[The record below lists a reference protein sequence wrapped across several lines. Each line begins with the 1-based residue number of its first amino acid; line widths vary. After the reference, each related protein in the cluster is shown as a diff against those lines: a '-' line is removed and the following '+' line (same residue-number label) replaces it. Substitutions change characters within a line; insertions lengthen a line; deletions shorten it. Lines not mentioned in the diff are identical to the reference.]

1 MKVVNIKLQRQFHI
15 KLKILLL
22 LCLISTLLTI
32 PASSFAQLHSRVF
45 VKTAP
50 QCISFHHCIA
60 HEEAPNILQSYASIL
75 RLHPLATKSCTA
87 AILVCT
93 GDAIAQSRSS
103 SESYDNRRGMA
114 FVLFGASYT
123 GLFQHYWFSYL
134 SEHIASWGDA
144 VGVWGPERVS
154 IPVDIVQAHDDVWWR
169 YFDIVSQL
177 ENPPSPTALAIGK
190 LIMNQFVVV
199 PIVYMPLFFAFTG
212 LISGL
217 DVNQSIARGRS
228 LYFPI
233 LKRNY
238 FYWLP
243 VQFFQFLLVPM
254 DFQIPFVSAA
264 SLIWTIVLSSIGGGS
279 TAPTAPASI
288 IAYETEDEF
297 GEEIVMINK
306 VESGPA
312 NTITDDVLLEDVTSA
327 LIPDNLIGGLGEV
340 TEGASFDAAKLTTGG
355 FAAGL
360 IASAA
365 NEAIIGEAVGELVGA
380 EVGVGVAVVAAAGAG
395 IGLLAANLENDDTIP
410 SNTTNTNGKEL
421 TAVE

>member
-1 MKVVNIKLQRQFHI
+1 MFI
-15 KLKILLL
+15 
-22 LCLISTLLTI
+22 T
-32 PASSFAQLHSRVF
+32 
-45 VKTAP
+45 
-50 QCISFHHCIA
+50 ISF
-60 HEEAPNILQSYASIL
+60 
-75 RLHPLATKSCTA
+75 
-87 AILVCT
+87 
-93 GDAIAQSRSS
+93 
-103 SESYDNRRGMA
+103 
-114 FVLFGASYT
+114 
-123 GLFQHYWFSYL
+123 
-134 SEHIASWGDA
+134 
-144 VGVWGPERVS
+144 RVS
-154 IPVDIVQAHDDVWWR
+154 IPVDMVQADDDVWWR

-297 GEEIVMINK
+297 GEEIVTINK

-327 LIPDNLIGGLGEV
+327 LIPDNLIGSLGEA